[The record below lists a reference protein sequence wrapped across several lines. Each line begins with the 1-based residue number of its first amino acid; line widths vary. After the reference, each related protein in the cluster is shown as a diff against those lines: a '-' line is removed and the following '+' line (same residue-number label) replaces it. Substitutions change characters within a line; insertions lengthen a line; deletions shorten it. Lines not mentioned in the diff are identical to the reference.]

1 MSTAIVFKYYNMFHS
16 GPKLIITSGNIFAVC
31 LSAIL
36 MAECLSTIHFVGMP
50 AMLLKRMPASTDLS
64 GLRHPDG
71 GVKDQLDDGIR
82 AHLRL
87 KCLSANDPASV
98 IKVSF
103 ECIPLGL

>member
-1 MSTAIVFKYYNMFHS
+1 MFHS

-64 GLRHPDG
+64 GLRHSDG
-71 GVKDQLDDGIR
+71 CVKDQLDDVIR

-87 KCLSANDPASV
+87 KGISANDPASV